1 MSWVPDFGS
10 RVPPTVPG
18 LRYHFSDIPL
28 IMECLELNW
37 LYKHIKKVRSSQAAI
52 FVLNWVKQSFSLCV
66 ALRSNKKQLNE
77 NTIYSLISSKS
88 ESLSKDQL
96 EERLNFLVI
105 EEKLKNK
112 PNNGKNSYYVETN
125 RSILFSSIETPIQ
138 HGPPAIP
145 TLTETTE
152 NTLPTDKTP
161 LRPESLSS
169 PMLNNLQR
177 FTNENTL
184 LKE

>member
-18 LRYHFSDIPL
+18 LRYHYSDMPL

-66 ALRSNKKQLNE
+66 SLRSNKKQPNE
-77 NTIYSLISSKS
+77 NTIYSLISPKL

-96 EERLNFLVI
+96 EERLNCLVI
-105 EEKLKNK
+105 EENLKNK
-112 PNNGKNSYYVETN
+112 PHNGKNFYYIETN
-125 RSILFSSIETPIQ
+125 RANLFSTIETPIQ
-138 HGPPAIP
+138 HGPPATP

-152 NTLPTDKTP
+152 NTLPSDETP
-161 LRPESLSS
+161 LRPESITS
-169 PMLNNLQR
+169 PMLNA
-177 FTNENTL
+177 L